1 MAEEGT
7 GRAGWVASALER
19 YQHPLLRY
27 AGHLLGGAAGAPD
40 VVQNTFLKLCREDPA
55 RLNGFLAPW
64 LFRVCRN
71 EALDARRKLRRLR
84 PLEEARLPEQPSPE
98 PTPARLLEARDSFR
112 GVLAVLATLPAA
124 QQEALRGEVGAGH
137 AAPTPAGC

>member
-27 AGHLLGGAAGAPD
+27 AGHLLGGADGAPD

-55 RLNGFLAPW
+55 RLNGHLAPW

-112 GVLAVLATLPAA
+112 GGWQPHASRQAA
-124 QQEALRGEVGAGH
+124 SKG
-137 AAPTPAGC
+137 